1 METMIENAVAEVENA
16 NVDNGVAVTFDELVK
31 SVWDGDVVLDRR
43 EAVQYID
50 ANGKRLMDEGIV
62 VVDDGCRIT
71 FTRHNPVVK
80 SVVSHEYRMPDFA
93 DQVRGLVRQS
103 IDGDGMV
110 NLLLNGAA
118 GCIAG
123 NTKIKIRR
131 IGNGTTPIKKVFD
144 K

>member
-16 NVDNGVAVTFDELVK
+16 NVDNGAAVTFDELVK
-31 SVWDGDVVLDRR
+31 SVWDGDVVLDRK

-80 SVVSHEYRMPDFA
+80 SVVSHKYRMPDFA

-123 NTKIKIRR
+123 NTKIKIRFCYNSRRYFKR
-131 IGNGTTPIKKVFD
+131 ITC
-144 K
+144 